1 MIQLINRLNLE
12 QEIEK
17 YDESKGKYDNGNI
30 TLKTSMIRSSLFD
43 YSDAYIL
50 IKETITVPNTAA
62 AVLSVN
68 YTNKKV
74 MFKN

>member
-1 MIQLINRLNLE
+1 MIQLINRLNLQ

-17 YDESKGKYDNGNI
+17 YDELKGNYDNGNI
-30 TLKTSMIRSSLFD
+30 RFKKSMIRSSLFD

-50 IKETITVPNTAA
+50 IKEITTVPNTAA

-68 YTNKKV
+68 
-74 MFKN
+74 

>member
-1 MIQLINRLNLE
+1 
-12 QEIEK
+12 
-17 YDESKGKYDNGNI
+17 
-30 TLKTSMIRSSLFD
+30 MIRSSLSD
-43 YSDAYIL
+43 YIDAYIL

>member
-1 MIQLINRLNLE
+1 MIQLINRLNLQ

-17 YDESKGKYDNGNI
+17 YDELKGNYDNGNI
-30 TLKTSMIRSSLFD
+30 RFKTSMIRSSLFD

-50 IKETITVPNTAA
+50 IKEITTVPNTAA

-68 YTNKKV
+68 
-74 MFKN
+74 